1 MKILMLSD
9 FYPPIIG
16 GMERYV
22 LLLSR
27 ELVKRGHEVTVFT
40 VGHEYS
46 SGFTEESGVRVIR
59 LQGFFQKIPF
69 LFKDINK
76 KYPPPFQDWLIT
88 RRIKKLI
95 ETEKPDIVHANGW
108 ILYSLLPLKKKLRIR
123 LVTTL
128 HGYSLICPNQILMNG
143 SRICNKPLSTKC
155 ISCGRESYGLV
166 KSFFAYYAVKLNVK
180 KLKLVDKFIAVSSFV
195 KEIYTKYLSLSD
207 EDIIVIPNFY
217 EAKKEK
223 SELKYIGVLPEDF
236 ILFVGALAPFK
247 GIDVLIDAY
256 RRINTETKLVL
267 IGHTHPNYSYNDSEN
282 IQIIK
287 NAQHEILMK
296 IYPRCKF
303 VVIPSI
309 CPDACPT
316 VALEAMNCKKAI
328 VASDI
333 GGLRDIVVDGKTG
346 MLFPSN
352 NSNKLANAMKYL
364 INNPKECIRMGERGY
379 KRLVNSFSVENAS
392 KKIEKIYQN
401 VFVK

>member
-1 MKILMLSD
+1 
-9 FYPPIIG
+9 
-16 GMERYV
+16 
-22 LLLSR
+22 
-27 ELVKRGHEVTVFT
+27 
-40 VGHEYS
+40 
-46 SGFTEESGVRVIR
+46 
-59 LQGFFQKIPF
+59 
-69 LFKDINK
+69 
-76 KYPPPFQDWLIT
+76 
-88 RRIKKLI
+88 
-95 ETEKPDIVHANGW
+95 
-108 ILYSLLPLKKKLRIR
+108 
-123 LVTTL
+123 
-128 HGYSLICPNQILMNG
+128 
-143 SRICNKPLSTKC
+143 
-155 ISCGRESYGLV
+155 LV